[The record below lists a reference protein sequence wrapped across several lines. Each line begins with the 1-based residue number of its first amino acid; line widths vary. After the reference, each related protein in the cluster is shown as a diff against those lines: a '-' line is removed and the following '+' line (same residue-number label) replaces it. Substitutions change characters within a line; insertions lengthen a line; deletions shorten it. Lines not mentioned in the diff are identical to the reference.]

1 MYKLK
6 IPTDPLLGSPL
17 TDEELKSIIG
27 GQTNAASRSCDCHY
41 QVGWIASEARNE
53 SVFLGN
59 VTDEADCKSRCKV
72 VCEDVNK
79 TSCPSFYTV
88 YFSCN

>member
-27 GQTNAASRSCDCHY
+27 GQTNAA
-41 QVGWIASEARNE
+41 
-53 SVFLGN
+53 
-59 VTDEADCKSRCKV
+59 
-72 VCEDVNK
+72 
-79 TSCPSFYTV
+79 
-88 YFSCN
+88 